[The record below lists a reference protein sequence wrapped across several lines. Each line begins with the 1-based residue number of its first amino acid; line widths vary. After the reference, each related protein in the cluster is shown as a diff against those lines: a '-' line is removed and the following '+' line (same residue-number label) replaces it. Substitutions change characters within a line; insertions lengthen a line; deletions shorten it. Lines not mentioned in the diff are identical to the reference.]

1 MNEAHLRICSSP
13 EWASYVADELMPW
26 VLASYE
32 LGDDVLELG
41 PGPGLTTDVLRRL
54 VPQLTAVE
62 IDTSLATQ
70 LARRL
75 VGTNVTVLPGDGT
88 QLQFEAG
95 RFSAVTLFTM
105 LHHVPSAGLQDRLL
119 AEVRR
124 VLRPTGLVVGTDG
137 LDTAQRREVH
147 VGDTF
152 IPVDPATFAD
162 RLSAAGFTNPVV
174 EQSGD
179 RFRFAALAGR
189 QKHLQALGPTRAGPD
204 PAPLPGRGRDNLV
217 CVIIAFTSDPGCMQR
232 DIS

>member
-54 VPQLTAVE
+54 VPRLTAVE

-75 VGTNVTVLPGDGT
+75 AGTNVTVLPGDGT
-88 QLQFEAG
+88 KLPFGDAC
-95 RFSAVTLFTM
+95 FSAVTLFTM

-124 VLRPTGLVVGTDG
+124 VLLPNGLVVGTDG
-137 LDTAQRREVH
+137 LDTAKRREVH

-152 IPVDPATFAD
+152 VPVDPETFAD
-162 RLSAAGFTNPVV
+162 RLVAAGFTSPVV
-174 EQSGD
+174 EQGGD
-179 RFRFAALAGR
+179 RFRFAALAG
-189 QKHLQALGPTRAGPD
+189 
-204 PAPLPGRGRDNLV
+204 
-217 CVIIAFTSDPGCMQR
+217 S
-232 DIS
+232 

>member
-13 EWASYVADELMPW
+13 EWAGYVADDLMPW

-54 VPQLTAVE
+54 VPRLTAVE
-62 IDTSLATQ
+62 IDASLATQ

-75 VGTNVTVLPGDGT
+75 AGTNVTVLHGDGT
-88 QLQFEAG
+88 QLQFGAA

-124 VLRPTGLVVGTDG
+124 VLCPAGLVVGTDG
-137 LDTAQRREVH
+137 LDTAERREVH
-147 VGDTF
+147 TGDTF
-152 IPVDPATFAD
+152 VPVDPETLAD
-162 RLSAAGFTNPVV
+162 RLVAAGFTSPVV

-179 RFRFAALAGR
+179 RFRFAALA
-189 QKHLQALGPTRAGPD
+189 
-204 PAPLPGRGRDNLV
+204 
-217 CVIIAFTSDPGCMQR
+217 
-232 DIS
+232 

>member
-95 RFSAVTLFTM
+95 RFSAVTRYSKF
-105 LHHVPSAGLQDRLL
+105 PFCS
-119 AEVRR
+119 
-124 VLRPTGLVVGTDG
+124 
-137 LDTAQRREVH
+137 
-147 VGDTF
+147 
-152 IPVDPATFAD
+152 
-162 RLSAAGFTNPVV
+162 
-174 EQSGD
+174 
-179 RFRFAALAGR
+179 
-189 QKHLQALGPTRAGPD
+189 
-204 PAPLPGRGRDNLV
+204 
-217 CVIIAFTSDPGCMQR
+217 
-232 DIS
+232 